1 MNKILTINPYE
12 FSKKIW
18 EENTI
23 LIDIRTPQ
31 EKIEHWYIWKTDLFM
46 DMYWPTFWD
55 DILELDKSKQY
66 LIYCWHANRSAF
78 LLKFM
83 DGNWFEFVYELEWW
97 IDLWEKEWLEVKKD

>member
-1 MNKILTINPYE
+1 MSYIWTISPEYFEKKILE
-12 FSKKIW
+12 KD
-18 EENTI
+18 TI

-31 EKIEHWYIWKTDLFM
+31 EKIDHWYINNTDLFM

-55 DILELDKSKQY
+55 DILELDKSKKY

-83 DGNWFEFVYELEWW
+83 GGNWFESVYDLWWW
-97 IDLWEKEWLEVKKD
+97 IDLWEREWFEVKKD